1 MLFRSRE
8 ALVLAAP
15 TINAYKRY
23 LPFRM
28 APDRIVWS
36 EDNKGAML
44 RVIGGVDDAATRI
57 ENRLGEPAA
66 NPYLYIASQ
75 IVCGLD
81 GLERQSLPPAP
92 SSAPYHEQA
101 PSLPMSLHEAVQA
114 FSSSDVFRAA
124 WGDAFVDYYAAL
136 KNAEVEA
143 FMRAVTDWEHREY
156 FNAF

>member
-1 MLFRSRE
+1 MLFRS
-8 ALVLAAP
+8 
-15 TINAYKRY
+15 
-23 LPFRM
+23 
-28 APDRIVWS
+28 
-36 EDNKGAML
+36 
-44 RVIGGVDDAATRI
+44 
-57 ENRLGEPAA
+57 